1 MERRVKYGETTYP
14 ASWMDVL
21 ASFVG
26 TEPLPVINGRE
37 ERREEV
43 IQAAVRLRSALLMEP
58 SGHRAR
64 ALNEA
69 EDKLCEAV
77 DIYTAWEAND
87 VQAYGDGL
95 P

>member
-1 MERRVKYGETTYP
+1 MERRVKYGKTTYP

-26 TEPLPVINGRE
+26 TEPLPVIDG
-37 ERREEV
+37 REEV
-43 IQAAVRLRSALLMEP
+43 IQAAVLLRSALLMEP
-58 SGHRAR
+58 NGHRAR